1 MLSVSP
7 LSWSELKMKRWGV
20 VEDKQGRV
28 PHSIDQR
35 ELDGVFQ
42 VMVDEGGSALLLA
55 LRCGQFLAL
64 VFLGVGTLCC
74 TTLLYRD

>member
-1 MLSVSP
+1 MLSALP
-7 LSWSELKMKRWGV
+7 LSWSMFKEGMELMQ
-20 VEDKQGRV
+20 DKQRLI
-28 PHSIDQR
+28 PHGVHQR

-64 VFLGVGTLCC
+64 VLLGVGALCG